1 MKEIAIIFPNQLHR
15 NSELL
20 EKKIPVYLI
29 EEFLFFKQYK
39 FHKQKIVFHRSSMK
53 EYENYL
59 INKSVVVNYID
70 SLKQLSDIRN
80 FIKEI
85 SSEVDKIHVIDPVDY
100 LLEMLELRKL
110 DAKEEELAKKVIEI
124 YDTYVNHMGP
134 RIDKLR

>member
-20 EKKIPVYLI
+20 EKKIPIYLI

-70 SLKQLSDIRN
+70 SLNQLSDIRN

-85 SSEVDKIHVIDPVDY
+85 SSEDDKIHVIDPVDY
-100 LLEMLELRKL
+100 LL
-110 DAKEEELAKKVIEI
+110 
-124 YDTYVNHMGP
+124 
-134 RIDKLR
+134 

>member
-29 EEFLFFKQYK
+29 EEFMFFKQYK

-70 SLKQLSDIRN
+70 SLNKSSDIRN

-100 LLEMLELRKL
+100 LLEKRL
-110 DAKEEELAKKVIEI
+110 KK
-124 YDTYVNHMGP
+124 HA
-134 RIDKLR
+134 